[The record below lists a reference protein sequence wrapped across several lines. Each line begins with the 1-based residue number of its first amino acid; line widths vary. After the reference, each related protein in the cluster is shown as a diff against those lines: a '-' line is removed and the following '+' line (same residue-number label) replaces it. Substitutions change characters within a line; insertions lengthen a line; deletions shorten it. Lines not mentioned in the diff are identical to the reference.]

1 LKVKTAKTVTAGP
14 VLLTSSLVQAVL
26 LDLTA
31 GPAKA
36 LLEPSIPTQTVLQVE
51 AVAVA
56 VTSEAVATAEEA
68 VEATVEDLLVA
79 PEMGSGRMV
88 CTSLAHRT

>member
-1 LKVKTAKTVTAGP
+1 MKVKTAKTVTAGP
-14 VLLTSSLVQAVL
+14 VLPTSSLVQVVL
-26 LDLTA
+26 LDPTA

-36 LLEPSIPTQTVLQVE
+36 PLDPSTLTHTVLQV
-51 AVAVA
+51 AAA
-56 VTSEAVATAEEA
+56 VTSEAVAIAEEA
-68 VEATVEDLLVA
+68 AEATVEDLLVA

>member
-1 LKVKTAKTVTAGP
+1 MKVKTAKTVTTGQ
-14 VLLTSSLVQAVL
+14 VLQTSSLVQVVL
-26 LDLTA
+26 LDPTA

-36 LLEPSIPTQTVLQVE
+36 LLEPLIPTHMVLQVE
-51 AVAVA
+51 PVAVA
-56 VTSEAVATAEEA
+56 VTSEAVAIAEEVA
-68 VEATVEDLLVA
+68 EATVEDLLVA

>member
-1 LKVKTAKTVTAGP
+1 MKTAKTVAAGQ
-14 VLLTSSLVQAVL
+14 VLLTSSLVQVVL
-26 LDLTA
+26 LDPTA

-36 LLEPSIPTQTVLQVE
+36 LLEPSIPTHTVLQV
-51 AVAVA
+51 AAA
-56 VTSEAVATAEEA
+56 VTSEAVATAEEVA
-68 VEATVEDLLVA
+68 EATVEDLLVA